1 MKKIAILLSLAC
13 LSLACAKEAQ
23 NPDSLQT
30 EKQVNL
36 QQVTLVAGQEVATK
50 TDFNKD
56 TGALTWKDS
65 GEESDMAIFDGSAK
79 QLFTHGTTTDGG
91 TQATFSGAADVS
103 TATWVA
109 VHPAS
114 HAALDGAN
122 ILVTF
127 PCFQT
132 IESGGGMQSDV
143 NTMAAQVTHDG
154 SSNLDHFT
162 MKNVGGLLKLT
173 VAKAGIKTI
182 TVSSRGGEPLT
193 GTATLTFDGEGN
205 PVLTPV
211 STKYETFVTLCA
223 ANMATGIP
231 TGDYFVNVFPA
242 TLASGILIDM
252 ENIDGTVAS
261 VKSSTAATV
270 ARSADLEFAGFD
282 TGANWYTPSTSTI
295 TLNFN
300 ASTWPFVE
308 ATTSSG
314 TSTESKAW
322 GGNTEKALTYS
333 ADPDI
338 KFYINCHDYCSAKS
352 TTNGLRFGKG
362 KGDYILFPA
371 LQGKNLS
378 KVEVKYFA
386 GKTDKTRPGILT
398 RGGNSVVLG
407 GDAVTTNITGETTHE
422 WDLVGTAHNM
432 QYRYQLTFDA
442 ANDVSYIDQIV
453 LTYSSKTPP
462 IVLNLEFW
470 KDNGTE
476 NGTLNQPFSD
486 LKITSQTEYKE
497 QSVTFNDG
505 SNDYTFSLYGT
516 FRTLLSNKNR
526 GLSAKQHSD
535 ATPASIKCPAIPGY
549 RLASLEAT
557 VGGPANDSG
566 DIGVSA
572 LDLSTTPAA
581 NATLRASGTACTMAS
596 PVTLSRVYTT
606 SETAANT
613 SYYVVY
619 PWGWQCFKY
628 IKLTYLP
635 AASTPAPAPAPAS
648 LLDGGETEL

>member
-1 MKKIAILLSLAC
+1 MKKIALILSLAC

-91 TQATFSGAADVS
+91 TQATFSGTADVS

-143 NTMAAQVTHDG
+143 NTMAAQLTHDG
-154 SSNLDHFT
+154 SGNLDHFT

-173 VAKAGIKTI
+173 VAKDGIKTI
-182 TVSSRGGEPLT
+182 TVSSRGGEALT

-252 ENIDGTVAS
+252 ENIDGIVAS

-270 ARSADLEFAGFD
+270 TRSADLEFAGFD
-282 TGANWYTPSTSTI
+282 TGASWYEPETTTISLDFQPS
-295 TLNFN
+295 
-300 ASTWPFVE
+300 WPFDE
-308 ATTSSG
+308 AITSS
-314 TSTESKAW
+314 
-322 GGNTEKALTYS
+322 S
-333 ADPDI
+333 ADGAVWAGDGEKQMTLTTDKSI
-338 KFYINCHDYCSAKS
+338 KFFLHCTNWATAKS
-352 TTNGLRFGKG
+352 SGNGMRFGMG
-362 KGDYILFPA
+362 KGDYLLFPA
-371 LQGKNLS
+371 IPGKNLC
-378 KVEVKYFA
+378 KVVVRHSQNDNSNPA
-386 GKTDKTRPGILT
+386 IMT
-398 RGGNSVVLG
+398 RGGNEVVEG
-407 GDAVTTNITGETTHE
+407 GTAEGNASQNGEYT
-422 WDLVGTAHNM
+422 WNLVGTAHNM
-432 QYRYQLTFDA
+432 QYRYQLTKSSLAFVGSLELTYASKPADVVILDLQFYNSSTNTALNPFNNVDRTPKLDTWGTQITPTTPEIYVFTSGDKDYEFVFNGGKAKIARAADKRGLGLSSCALKLPTISGYKLTNIKTALGGQA
-442 ANDVSYIDQIV
+442 ANQTDADPSVDPKNFYLSTSTSKADQV
-453 LTYSSKTPP
+453 WKHSFAASSMATLPTVDDDLTSTVAETDYYLVTEWGWCYLQYLTLTYTAVSS
-462 IVLNLEFW
+462 
-470 KDNGTE
+470 
-476 NGTLNQPFSD
+476 
-486 LKITSQTEYKE
+486 
-497 QSVTFNDG
+497 
-505 SNDYTFSLYGT
+505 
-516 FRTLLSNKNR
+516 
-526 GLSAKQHSD
+526 
-535 ATPASIKCPAIPGY
+535 
-549 RLASLEAT
+549 
-557 VGGPANDSG
+557 
-566 DIGVSA
+566 
-572 LDLSTTPAA
+572 
-581 NATLRASGTACTMAS
+581 
-596 PVTLSRVYTT
+596 
-606 SETAANT
+606 
-613 SYYVVY
+613 
-619 PWGWQCFKY
+619 
-628 IKLTYLP
+628 
-635 AASTPAPAPAPAS
+635 APAPAPAS

>member
-23 NPDSLQT
+23 NPDPLQT

-91 TQATFSGAADVS
+91 TQATFSGTADVS

-223 ANMATGIP
+223 ANMATGMP

-282 TGANWYTPSTSTI
+282 TGANWYEPETTTM
-295 TLNFN
+295 TLNV
-300 ASTWPFVE
+300 TWPFVE
-308 ATTSSG
+308 TTNSG
-314 TSTESKAW
+314 ASHEDAKKW
-322 GGNTEKALTYS
+322 KGNTEKQLTYS
-333 ADPDI
+333 PDNSI
-338 KFYINCHDYCSAKS
+338 LFYINCSNYCSANGG
-352 TTNGLRFGKG
+352 NGLRFGKG
-362 KGDYILFPA
+362 NGDYLLFPA
-371 LQGKNLS
+371 IQGKNLV
-378 KVEVKYFA
+378 KVKVKYA
-386 GKTDKTRPGILT
+386 GTNPDKTRPAIFS
-398 RGGNSVVLG
+398 RGGSYVVLG
-407 GDAVTTNITGETTHE
+407 GDAVTSDLVGETTHT
-422 WDLVGTAHNM
+422 WNLVGTAHNV
-432 QYRYQLTFDA
+432 QYRYQLTFGG
-442 ANDVSYIDQIV
+442 NDVTYIDQID
-453 LTYSSKTPP
+453 LTYASKTPP
-462 IVLNLEFW
+462 IEMDLVFW
-470 KDNGTE
+470 KDTGGNGSQ
-476 NGTLNQPFSD
+476 NQPFKTKMSD
-486 LKITSQTEYKE
+486 YVGGGEE
-497 QSVTFNDG
+497 TFQFTCG
-505 SNDYTFSLYGT
+505 GVDYDFVLGVKH
-516 FRTLLSNKNR
+516 RMRNNLQNR
-526 GLSAKQHSD
+526 GYGMDSSCY
-535 ATPASIKCPAIPGY
+535 IKLPAIAGY
-549 RLASLEAT
+549 KLAAVSATCGGSSEGSTSEEIKAKTLYISTTSSYENAISGGIMVAAACTQSSPSSFSASLT
-557 VGGPANDSG
+557 
-566 DIGVSA
+566 
-572 LDLSTTPAA
+572 
-581 NATLRASGTACTMAS
+581 
-596 PVTLSRVYTT
+596 TT
-606 SETAANT
+606 SANT
-613 SYYVVY
+613 SYYIVNKNAGWIYIRNLRLVY
-619 PWGWQCFKY
+619 TPV
-628 IKLTYLP
+628 T
-635 AASTPAPAPAPAS
+635 APAPAPAPAS

>member
-1 MKKIAILLSLAC
+1 MKKIALILSLAC

-23 NPDSLQT
+23 NPDSLQE

-91 TQATFSGAADVS
+91 TQATFSGTADVS

-173 VAKAGIKTI
+173 VAKADIKTI

-231 TGDYFVNVFPA
+231 TGDYFVNVFPV
-242 TLASGILIDM
+242 TMTTGLIIDM
-252 ENIDGTVAS
+252 EKIDGTVAS

-282 TGANWYTPSTSTI
+282 TGATWYEPEETEISLNYNSAWPFKESTSNGVDDT
-295 TLNFN
+295 
-300 ASTWPFVE
+300 A
-308 ATTSSG
+308 A
-314 TSTESKAW
+314 KAW
-322 GGNTEKALTYS
+322 ATGKEETLTYK
-333 ADPDI
+333 ADESLLFSI
-338 KFYINCHDYCSAKS
+338 YC
-352 TTNGLRFGKG
+352 TNFCAGNGDKGLRFGRG
-362 KGDYILFPA
+362 NGDYLLLPA
-371 LQGKNLS
+371 IPGKNLK
-378 KVEVKYFA
+378 KVSVTYF
-386 GKTDKTRPGILT
+386 KSNDTSNPGIYT
-398 RGGNSVVLG
+398 RGGTSEALG
-407 GDAVTTNITGETTHE
+407 GTTVTESISDGSTHE
-422 WDLVGTAHNM
+422 WTLVGTGHNL
-432 QYRYQLTFDA
+432 QYRYQINSTASTLSRIKEMT
-442 ANDVSYIDQIV
+442 
-453 LTYSSKTPP
+453 LTYVAKQTNL
-462 IVLNLEFW
+462 VLDVHFW
-470 KDNGTE
+470 TDNGTA
-476 NGTLNQPFSD
+476 NGAVNQPFVD
-486 LKITSQTEYKE
+486 YTIPGNKTSQN
-497 QSVTFNDG
+497 QAC
-505 SNDYTFSLYGT
+505 T
-516 FRTLLSNKNR
+516 FRDNGVDYPFEIGGSYRILASASNR
-526 GLSAKQHSD
+526 GLGLNNNGDQLGY
-535 ATPASIKCPAIPGY
+535 IKVPGISGY
-549 RLASLEAT
+549 KLASMSAV
-557 VGGPANDSG
+557 VGGPATNGNVNKLS
-566 DIGVSA
+566 
-572 LDLSTTPAA
+572 LDFSTT
-581 NATLRASGTACTMAS
+581 ATENSSARFSADACTMSEPSSFSKTFDSTEEGVAYYFVAKWGWLTLRNIRLVYT
-596 PVTLSRVYTT
+596 PVT
-606 SETAANT
+606 
-613 SYYVVY
+613 
-619 PWGWQCFKY
+619 
-628 IKLTYLP
+628 
-635 AASTPAPAPAPAS
+635 APAPAPAS